1 VRWLAVAFLLLA
13 GCGGTRYLLAGA
25 PAKPFDV
32 LIVPGCPCE
41 ESGALSLCQ
50 KSRAVWAA
58 ILWERGWARN
68 VIVSGSDVHSPHVE
82 AEALAAGMAALGV
95 PGERIY
101 LEPNALHTDENMY
114 DSLQIA
120 RALGLRT
127 VAVASQGGHASG
139 GCAMM
144 ATWGQPCVAIPV
156 DLAAVKARAARSREA
171 LAAVRIRPSSRWRP
185 LAEREHLLYLETGR
199 LRPPSFLLYM
209 FGRVMLEGKPWIP
222 RAPAR
227 PPIVTWAERAGV
239 SSNP

>member
-1 VRWLAVAFLLLA
+1 VRWLAAALSLLA
-13 GCGGTRYLLAGA
+13 GCGGTSYLLTA
-25 PAKPFDV
+25 PPSKPFDA
-32 LIVPGCPCE
+32 LIVPGCPCRE
-41 ESGALSLCQ
+41 DGSLSPCQ
-50 KSRAVWAA
+50 RSRAVWAA
-58 ILWERGWARN
+58 ILWERGWVRN
-68 VIVSGSDVHSPHVE
+68 VIVSGSDVYSPHVE

-127 VAVASQGGHASG
+127 VAVASQGGHAQG

-156 DLAAVKARAARSREA
+156 DLPAVKERAARGREA
-171 LAAVRIRPSSRWRP
+171 LAAVRVRPSARWRP
-185 LAEREHLLYLETGR
+185 LSEREHLIYLETGR

-209 FGRVMLEGKPWIP
+209 FGRTMLEGKPWIP

-227 PPIVTWAERAGV
+227 PAIITWAERAGV